1 MGICFSIVFARSAAR
16 PAKPYQPSAIRRQRY
31 KSTARSVEDIRKN
44 VAVAIDW
51 TDKIFI
57 NLIQPTGDF
66 FTFVKCRLCP
76 AGRFCGHSDLPSFLC
91 SVWERCRTPP
101 AYGRVIFARSFSFI
115 INLCAARR
123 AAGLLTLLVD
133 ENDIVASVSFD
144 DLPYALG
151 SA

>member
-1 MGICFSIVFARSAAR
+1 MSCGLLLRTFGFAVLLVF
-16 PAKPYQPSAIRRQRY
+16 RQG
-31 KSTARSVEDIRKN
+31 K
-44 VAVAIDW
+44 
-51 TDKIFI
+51 
-57 NLIQPTGDF
+57 
-66 FTFVKCRLCP
+66 
-76 AGRFCGHSDLPSFLC
+76 
-91 SVWERCRTPP
+91 CRTPP

-115 INLCAARR
+115 INLW

>member
-1 MGICFSIVFARSAAR
+1 MSCGSLLRTFGFAVLLVF
-16 PAKPYQPSAIRRQRY
+16 
-31 KSTARSVEDIRKN
+31 
-44 VAVAIDW
+44 
-51 TDKIFI
+51 
-57 NLIQPTGDF
+57 
-66 FTFVKCRLCP
+66 RL
-76 AGRFCGHSDLPSFLC
+76 GKMQ
-91 SVWERCRTPP
+91 
-101 AYGRVIFARSFSFI
+101 ARSFSFI